1 MIAYHFR
8 LQATR
13 IHRMVCSMG
22 LHPLINYFIIL
33 ALFGGASFSL
43 FSHRTKILVAYV
55 FIALQVLSLQS
66 KPAYHDFLKL
76 NYSRADFLKI
86 RLMENLLAAF
96 PFVVMLLISANYYLA
111 LGVFLAAGFMA
122 INTKRLVWQI
132 VLPTP
137 FYRHPFEFTAGFR
150 LSFLLVLGGYYL
162 TYISIRYANFG
173 IGIFVIYAL
182 GVLAA
187 LYHSYPEDQY
197 YVWIFHRTAT
207 SFIFYKLLSAWAY
220 TSLLSLPVG
229 AALVLANPDK
239 LGLILAAWWLGLAV
253 CTVGVLAKYAAFP
266 REISLQE
273 GLPLGFSIMFPPLLL
288 VLIPYFYL
296 SAQRH
301 LKEILA

>member
-1 MIAYHFR
+1 
-8 LQATR
+8 
-13 IHRMVCSMG
+13 MG
-22 LHPLINYFIIL
+22 LHPLLNYCIIL
-33 ALFGGASFSL
+33 AIFGGASLSL
-43 FSHRTKILVAYV
+43 FSHSTKILVAYV
-55 FIALQVLSLQS
+55 LIALQVLSLQS
-66 KPAYHDFLKL
+66 KPAYHDFLKQ
-76 NYSRADFLKI
+76 NYSRSDLSKI
-86 RLMENLLAAF
+86 RLLENLLIAF
-96 PFVVMLLISANYYLA
+96 PFSLMLLVSAYYYVA
-111 LGVFLAAGFMA
+111 LGVLLVSLIMA
-122 INTKRLVWQI
+122 TYTQRINWQI

-239 LGLILAAWWLGLAV
+239 LGLILAAWGLGLAV
-253 CTVGVLAKYAAFP
+253 CTVGVLAKYAAYP

>member
-43 FSHRTKILVAYV
+43 FSHNAKILVAYV

-66 KPAYHDFLKL
+66 KPAYHDFLKQ
-76 NYSRADFLKI
+76 NYSSSDLSKI
-86 RLMENLLAAF
+86 RLLENLLIAL
-96 PFVVMLLISANYYLA
+96 PFVLMLAISANYYA
-111 LGVFLAAGFMA
+111 SLGVLLASVIMA
-122 INTKRLVWQI
+122 LNTHRFAWQI

-150 LSFLLVLGGYYL
+150 LSFFLVIGAYYL
-162 TYISIRYANFG
+162 AYISIHYANPG

-207 SFIFYKLLSAWAY
+207 SFIFYKLQTALAY
-220 TSLLSLPVG
+220 AALLSLPVG
-229 AALVLANPDK
+229 AALGLANPDK
-239 LGLILAAWWLGLAV
+239 LGLIVAALGLGLAV

-266 REISLQE
+266 REMSLRE

-296 SAQRH
+296 SAQRR